1 MKKRTLW
8 LLGLALLGV
17 CSPAFAAGNF
27 DLSTIMGQYQQA
39 ATTFGTVIQAASLKL
54 VYLLFTIELA
64 WTLSWRLLKGSDIVD
79 IGITTVSRVGWLG
92 VVLLGIEH
100 SDFLLDIVN
109 GFIQLAKQGAGVS
122 GSSPSDVFWMGI
134 DVINKMDNQFA
145 PSSGILAP
153 IANFFPN
160 LLLFGADIIVLLC
173 FGYLA
178 ATFAVTYI
186 QLWFFMAVYPIVLAW
201 GVTRWTRD
209 MAMRIFTTPLVYGVR
224 FLALYFVIAI
234 AMQFGTWV
242 GSDINNLSFSNFEPL
257 WAVMGS
263 CIVLALLAMKAPQMA
278 AELLSGTA
286 SMTAGDGVAAGLAA
300 GGAIGAMG
308 AGALGMAKMAG
319 GAANSVAGAA
329 QAGQSAVAQAK
340 EKGATGMAGIA
351 GGAAMALGSGVAE
364 AARDGI
370 KGLGSNSAG
379 GSLANR
385 IDNKTAGI
393 REANAAS
400 SVSAATVPGA
410 QPAAPAATAT
420 GAAAPASSST
430 AASGGAA
437 TRATPAAPAAT
448 PSAGTATPSA
458 PASSTLDLSGDIG
471 AALAARNAGSAPS
484 APAAPAPGR
493 FAPPASPASSS
504 TGSASTPAPA
514 STPAAQPAGA
524 STSAPAPASSA
535 ASTSAP
541 ASAPA
546 TASRQAPPAPSGG
559 SIGGPNSAPSPDTPT
574 PQQSPSATSQMLSA
588 ATRALEQAQRAEGSA
603 AGASIQTHH
612 GDDV

>member
-1 MKKRTLW
+1 MRKRTFW
-8 LLGLALLGV
+8 LFGLALLGV
-17 CSPAFAAGNF
+17 CSPAFAAGNL

-64 WTLSWRLLKGSDIVD
+64 WTLIWRLLKGADIVD

-186 QLWFFMAVYPIVLAW
+186 QLWFFVAVYPIVLAW
-201 GVTRWTRD
+201 GVMRWTRD
-209 MAMRIFTTPLVYGVR
+209 LAMRVFTTTLVYGLR
-224 FLALYFVIAI
+224 FVALYFVIYI

-263 CIVLALLAMKAPQMA
+263 CIVLALLAFSAPKMA

-300 GGAIGAMG
+300 GGAIGVMG

-329 QAGQSAVAQAK
+329 KAGQSAVAQAK
-340 EKGATGMAGIA
+340 EKGATGMAGIS
-351 GGAAMALGSGVAE
+351 GGAAVALGSGIAE
-364 AARDGI
+364 AAGDAI
-370 KGLGSNSAG
+370 KGLGSNTAGSA
-379 GSLANR
+379 LAGR
-385 IDNKTAGI
+385 IDNKTAAI
-393 REANAAS
+393 REAKAAGTPAPS
-400 SVSAATVPGA
+400 VPGGQPA
-410 QPAAPAATAT
+410 APSSAGTAGSTGGEAVRSTPPAPVADAPTGRAPAAPAAPSMETPT
-420 GAAAPASSST
+420 DT
-430 AASGGAA
+430 
-437 TRATPAAPAAT
+437 TRNTPAAPV
-448 PSAGTATPSA
+448 
-458 PASSTLDLSGDIG
+458 
-471 AALAARNAGSAPS
+471 
-484 APAAPAPGR
+484 AAP
-493 FAPPASPASSS
+493 
-504 TGSASTPAPA
+504 
-514 STPAAQPAGA
+514 
-524 STSAPAPASSA
+524 
-535 ASTSAP
+535 
-541 ASAPA
+541 PA
-546 TASRQAPPAPSGG
+546 TASRQVPPAPSSETASPAAPQQG
-559 SIGGPNSAPSPDTPT
+559 PSP
-574 PQQSPSATSQMLSA
+574 TSQMVSA
-588 ATRALEQAQRAEGSA
+588 ATKALEQAQRAEGGA

-612 GDDV
+612 GEDV

>member
-263 CIVLALLAMKAPQMA
+263 CIVLALLAFSAPKMA

-300 GGAIGAMG
+300 GGAIGVMG

-329 QAGQSAVAQAK
+329 KAGQSAVAQAK
-340 EKGATGMAGIA
+340 EKGATGMVGIG
-351 GGAAMALGSGVAE
+351 GGAAVALGGGIAE
-364 AARDGI
+364 AAGDAI
-370 KGLGSNSAG
+370 KGLGSNTAGSA
-379 GSLANR
+379 LAGR
-385 IDNKTAGI
+385 IDNKTAAI
-393 REANAAS
+393 REANAAGKP
-400 SVSAATVPGA
+400 AASVPGGQPA
-410 QPAAPAATAT
+410 APSSTGPADSTSRGEAARSTPPAPVADAPTGGAPAAPAAPLMETPT
-420 GAAAPASSST
+420 DT
-430 AASGGAA
+430 
-437 TRATPAAPAAT
+437 TR
-448 PSAGTATPSA
+448 
-458 PASSTLDLSGDIG
+458 
-471 AALAARNAGSAPS
+471 
-484 APAAPAPGR
+484 
-493 FAPPASPASSS
+493 
-504 TGSASTPAPA
+504 STPVAPVV
-514 STPAAQPAGA
+514 
-524 STSAPAPASSA
+524 AP
-535 ASTSAP
+535 T
-541 ASAPA
+541 
-546 TASRQAPPAPSGG
+546 TASRQAPPAPS
-559 SIGGPNSAPSPDTPT
+559 SDTTAPAA
-574 PQQSPSATSQMLSA
+574 PQQGPSATSQMVSA
-588 ATRALEQAQRAEGSA
+588 ATKALEQAQRAEGGA

-612 GDDV
+612 GEDV